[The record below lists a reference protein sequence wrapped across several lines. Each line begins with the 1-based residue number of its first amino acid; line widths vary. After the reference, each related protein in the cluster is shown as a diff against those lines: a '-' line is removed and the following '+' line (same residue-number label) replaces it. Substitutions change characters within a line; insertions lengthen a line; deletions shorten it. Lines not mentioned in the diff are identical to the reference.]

1 MIRLIVPIINAITA
15 GLTAVIELV
24 KLLRKQKV
32 DEQTKTQRTETP
44 PKLPEN
50 PYL

>member
-1 MIRLIVPIINAITA
+1 MIRLIVPIINAIAA
-15 GLTAVIELV
+15 GLTAVVELV
-24 KLLRKQKV
+24 KILRKQKV
-32 DEQTKTQRTETP
+32 DKQTKTQQKETP